1 MNSKPLKI
9 KSVIRYLEYAYP
21 HQGFANIN
29 DEFMLG
35 DSILVAPVLTKNT
48 NKRNIE
54 LPEGNWEY
62 LDGEMYKG
70 PTVIEVL
77 APLDVLPYFIKK

>member
-1 MNSKPLKI
+1 MNSKPHKI
-9 KSVIRYLEYAYP
+9 KSVVRYLEYAYP

-29 DEFMLG
+29 YEFMPG
-35 DSILVAPVLTKNT
+35 DRILLAPIVEKNAFLR
-48 NKRNIE
+48 KLK

-70 PTVIEVL
+70 PTVIEIVV
-77 APLDVLPYFIKK
+77 PLDVLPYFIK